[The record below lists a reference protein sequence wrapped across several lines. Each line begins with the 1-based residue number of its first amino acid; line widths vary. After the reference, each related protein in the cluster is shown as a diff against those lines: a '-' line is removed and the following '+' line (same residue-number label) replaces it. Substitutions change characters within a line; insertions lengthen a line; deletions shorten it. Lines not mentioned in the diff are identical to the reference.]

1 MILWVLKMDLI
12 EVDFGEKLKVFK
24 FFNWEILVN

>member
-1 MILWVLKMDLI
+1 MILRVLKMDLI